1 MKIRALP
8 FLCLILTVVNFTSV
22 VSAAKAEGI
31 ETSVN
36 QKNIESVKAE
46 KSGTELCEDRGNQH
60 PCE

>member
-1 MKIRALP
+1 MKIRDLP

-22 VSAAKAEGI
+22 VSAAKAESV

-36 QKNIESVKAE
+36 QKNTESIKAE
-46 KSGTELCEDRGNQH
+46 KSDTELCDDGGNKH